1 MSLIGSKKF
10 EQLSEEIFQINNNIK
25 YFALIDLEGHI
36 LVENSKDSTSF
47 VETDAEKILFYHQIG
62 TRRSKREDFDD
73 ICGETSYVHIQ
84 RKKIQQLVVY
94 LPLVTIYLM
103 MDNKVQPNELAA
115 VAKNVQKI
123 NKEKLNHVLNSI
135 LMHGNF

>member
-10 EQLSEEIFQINNNIK
+10 EQLSEEIFQIDNNIK

-47 VETDAEKILFYHQIG
+47 VETDAEKILFYHQMG

-103 MDNKVQPNELAA
+103 IDNQVQPNELEAI
-115 VAKNVQKI
+115 AKNVQKI

>member
-10 EQLSEEIFQINNNIK
+10 EQLSEEIFQINKNIK

-36 LVENSKDSTSF
+36 LVENSKNSTSF

-73 ICGETSYVHIQ
+73 ICGETYYVHIQ

-103 MDNKVQPNELAA
+103 IDNKVQPNELAV

>member
-10 EQLSEEIFQINNNIK
+10 EKLSEEIFGLDENIK

-47 VETDAEKILFYHQIG
+47 VETDAEKILFYHQMG

-73 ICGETSYVHIQ
+73 VCGETSYVHIQ

-103 MDNKVQPNELAA
+103 IDNQVKPNELAFIA
-115 VAKNVQKI
+115 NRAQKI
-123 NKEKLNHVLNSI
+123 DKEKLNQVLNNI

>member
-10 EQLSEEIFQINNNIK
+10 EQLSEEIFQIDNNIK

-47 VETDAEKILFYHQIG
+47 VETDAEKILFYHQMG

-103 MDNKVQPNELAA
+103 IDNKVQPNELATM
-115 VAKNVQKI
+115 AKNVQKI
-123 NKEKLNHVLNSI
+123 DKEKLNHVLNSI

>member
-10 EQLSEEIFQINNNIK
+10 EQLSEEIFQIDNNIK

-47 VETDAEKILFYHQIG
+47 VETDAEKILFYHQMG

-103 MDNKVQPNELAA
+103 MDNKVQPNELAV

>member
-10 EQLSEEIFQINNNIK
+10 EQLSEEIFQIDNNIK

-47 VETDAEKILFYHQIG
+47 VETDAEKILFYHQMG
-62 TRRSKREDFDD
+62 TRRSKREDYDD

-103 MDNKVQPNELAA
+103 IDNKVQPSELA
-115 VAKNVQKI
+115 VIAKNVQKI

-135 LMHGNF
+135 LMHRNF

>member
-10 EQLSEEIFQINNNIK
+10 ERLTQEIFQINNKIK

-36 LVENSKDSTSF
+36 LVESSKDSTSF

-94 LPLVTIYLM
+94 LHLVTIYLM
-103 MDNKVQPNELAA
+103 IDNQVQPNELAT

-123 NKEKLNHVLNSI
+123 NKDKINPVLNSI
-135 LMHGNF
+135 LVHGNF

>member
-1 MSLIGSKKF
+1 MSLIASKKF
-10 EQLSEEIFQINNNIK
+10 EQLSEEIFQIDNNIK
-25 YFALIDLEGHI
+25 FFALIDLEGHI
-36 LVENSKDSTSF
+36 LVENSKDSISF
-47 VETDAEKILFYHQIG
+47 VETDAEKILFYHQMG

-103 MDNKVQPNELAA
+103 IDNKVQPNELAA
-115 VAKNVQKI
+115 MAKNVQKI
-123 NKEKLNHVLNSI
+123 DKEKLNHVLNSI

>member
-10 EQLSEEIFQINNNIK
+10 EQLSKEIFQIDNNIK

-36 LVENSKDSTSF
+36 LVENSKDSRSF
-47 VETDAEKILFYHQIG
+47 VETDAEKILFYHQMG

-103 MDNKVQPNELAA
+103 IDNQVQPNELEA

>member
-10 EQLSEEIFQINNNIK
+10 EQLSEEIFQIDNNIK

-47 VETDAEKILFYHQIG
+47 VETDAEKILFYHQMG
-62 TRRSKREDFDD
+62 TRRSKREDYDD

-103 MDNKVQPNELAA
+103 IDNRVQPNELEAI
-115 VAKNVQKI
+115 AKNVQKI
-123 NKEKLNHVLNSI
+123 NKEKLNRVLNSI

>member
-10 EQLSEEIFQINNNIK
+10 EQLSEEIFQIDNNIK

-36 LVENSKDSTSF
+36 LFENSKDSTSF
-47 VETDAEKILFYHQIG
+47 VETDAEKILFCHQIG

-103 MDNKVQPNELAA
+103 IDNQVQPNELAA

>member
-10 EQLSEEIFQINNNIK
+10 EQLSEEIFQIDNNIK

-47 VETDAEKILFYHQIG
+47 VETDAEKILFYHQMG
-62 TRRSKREDFDD
+62 TRRSKREDYDD

-103 MDNKVQPNELAA
+103 IDNKVQPSELA
-115 VAKNVQKI
+115 VIAKNVQKI
-123 NKEKLNHVLNSI
+123 NKEKLNRALNSI
-135 LMHGNF
+135 LMHRNF

>member
-10 EQLSEEIFQINNNIK
+10 EQLSEEIFQIDNNIK

-47 VETDAEKILFYHQIG
+47 VETDAEKILFYHQMG
-62 TRRSKREDFDD
+62 TRRSKREDYDD

-84 RKKIQQLVVY
+84 RRKIQQLVVY

-103 MDNKVQPNELAA
+103 IDNKVQPSELA
-115 VAKNVQKI
+115 VIAKNVQKI
-123 NKEKLNHVLNSI
+123 NKEKLNRALNSI
-135 LMHGNF
+135 LMHRNF

>member
-1 MSLIGSKKF
+1 M
-10 EQLSEEIFQINNNIK
+10 
-25 YFALIDLEGHI
+25 
-36 LVENSKDSTSF
+36 
-47 VETDAEKILFYHQIG
+47 
-62 TRRSKREDFDD
+62 
-73 ICGETSYVHIQ
+73 
-84 RKKIQQLVVY
+84 VY

-103 MDNKVQPNELAA
+103 IDNQVQPNELEA

>member
-1 MSLIGSKKF
+1 VSLIGSKKF

-47 VETDAEKILFYHQIG
+47 VETDAEKILFYHQMG
-62 TRRSKREDFDD
+62 TRRSKREDYDD

-94 LPLVTIYLM
+94 LPLVTLYLM
-103 MDNKVQPNELAA
+103 IDNKVQPSELA
-115 VAKNVQKI
+115 VIAKNIQKI

>member
-10 EQLSEEIFQINNNIK
+10 ERFTEEIFQIDDNIK

-62 TRRSKREDFDD
+62 TRRSKREDYDD
-73 ICGETSYVHIQ
+73 VCGETSYVHIQ

-103 MDNKVQPNELAA
+103 IDNKVQPSELA
-115 VAKNVQKI
+115 VIAKNVQKI
-123 NKEKLNHVLNSI
+123 DKEKLNQVLNSI

>member
-47 VETDAEKILFYHQIG
+47 VETDAEKILFYHQMG
-62 TRRSKREDFDD
+62 TRRSKREDYDD

-94 LPLVTIYLM
+94 LPLVTLYLM
-103 MDNKVQPNELAA
+103 IDNKVQPSELAII
-115 VAKNVQKI
+115 AKNVQKI

>member
-10 EQLSEEIFQINNNIK
+10 EKVSEEIFGLDENIK

-47 VETDAEKILFYHQIG
+47 VETDAEKILFYHQMG

-73 ICGETSYVHIQ
+73 VCGETSYVHIQ

-103 MDNKVQPNELAA
+103 IDNQVKPNELAFIA
-115 VAKNVQKI
+115 NRAQKI
-123 NKEKLNHVLNSI
+123 DKEKLNQVLNNI

>member
-10 EQLSEEIFQINNNIK
+10 EQLSEEIFQIDNNIK

-47 VETDAEKILFYHQIG
+47 VETDAEKILFYHQMG

-103 MDNKVQPNELAA
+103 VDNKVQPNELEAI
-115 VAKNVQKI
+115 AKNVQKI
-123 NKEKLNHVLNSI
+123 NKEKLNHILNSI

>member
-10 EQLSEEIFQINNNIK
+10 EQLSEEIFQIDNNIK

-47 VETDAEKILFYHQIG
+47 VETDAEKILFYHQMG

-103 MDNKVQPNELAA
+103 IDNKVQPNELAA
-115 VAKNVQKI
+115 IAKNVQKI

>member
-1 MSLIGSKKF
+1 MSLIASKKF
-10 EQLSEEIFQINNNIK
+10 EQLSEEIFQIDNNIK
-25 YFALIDLEGHI
+25 FFALIDLEGHI

-47 VETDAEKILFYHQIG
+47 VETDAEKILFYHQMG

-103 MDNKVQPNELAA
+103 IDNKVQPNELAA
-115 VAKNVQKI
+115 MAKNVQKI
-123 NKEKLNHVLNSI
+123 DKEKLNHVLNSI

>member
-10 EQLSEEIFQINNNIK
+10 EQLSEEIFQIDNNIK

-36 LVENSKDSTSF
+36 LVENSKNSTSF
-47 VETDAEKILFYHQIG
+47 VETDAEKILFYHQMG

-73 ICGETSYVHIQ
+73 VCGETSYVHIQ

-103 MDNKVQPNELAA
+103 IDNQVQPNELEA

>member
-10 EQLSEEIFQINNNIK
+10 EQLSEEIFQIDNNIK

-47 VETDAEKILFYHQIG
+47 VETDAEKILFYHQLG
-62 TRRSKREDFDD
+62 TRRSKREDYDD

-103 MDNKVQPNELAA
+103 IDNKVQPSELA
-115 VAKNVQKI
+115 VIAKNVQKI
-123 NKEKLNHVLNSI
+123 NKEKLNHLLNSI
-135 LMHGNF
+135 LMHRNF

>member
-1 MSLIGSKKF
+1 MSLIASKKF
-10 EQLSEEIFQINNNIK
+10 EQLSEEIFQIDNNIK
-25 YFALIDLEGHI
+25 FFALIDLEGHI

-47 VETDAEKILFYHQIG
+47 VETDAEKILFYHQMG
-62 TRRSKREDFDD
+62 TRRSKREDYDD

-103 MDNKVQPNELAA
+103 IDNKVQPNELATI
-115 VAKNVQKI
+115 AKNVQKI
-123 NKEKLNHVLNSI
+123 DKEKLSHVLNSI

>member
-10 EQLSEEIFQINNNIK
+10 EQLSEEIFQIDNNIK

-47 VETDAEKILFYHQIG
+47 VETDAEKILFYHQMG
-62 TRRSKREDFDD
+62 TRRSKREDYDD

-103 MDNKVQPNELAA
+103 IDNKVQPSELA
-115 VAKNVQKI
+115 VIAKNVQKI
-123 NKEKLNHVLNSI
+123 NKEKLNHLLNSI
-135 LMHGNF
+135 LMHRNF

>member
-1 MSLIGSKKF
+1 MSLIASKKF
-10 EQLSEEIFQINNNIK
+10 EQLSEEIFQIDNNIK
-25 YFALIDLEGHI
+25 FFALIDLEGHI
-36 LVENSKDSTSF
+36 LVENSKDSISF
-47 VETDAEKILFYHQIG
+47 VETDAEKILFYHQMG

-103 MDNKVQPNELAA
+103 IDNKVQPNELAA
-115 VAKNVQKI
+115 ITKNVQKI

>member
-10 EQLSEEIFQINNNIK
+10 DEFSNEIFKLDDNIK

-47 VETDAEKILFYHQIG
+47 VDTDAEKILFYHQIG

-73 ICGETSYVHIQ
+73 VCGETTYVHIQ
-84 RKKIQQLVVY
+84 RKKIQQLIVY

-103 MDNKVQPNELAA
+103 VDNKVQPNELAGMA
-115 VAKNVQKI
+115 EHVQKI
-123 NKEKLNHVLNSI
+123 DKEKLNQVLNSI

>member
-10 EQLSEEIFQINNNIK
+10 EQLSEEIFQIDNNIK

-47 VETDAEKILFYHQIG
+47 VETDAEKILFYHQMG

-94 LPLVTIYLM
+94 LPLVTLYLM
-103 MDNKVQPNELAA
+103 IDNRVQPNELAA
-115 VAKNVQKI
+115 IAKNVQKI

>member
-10 EQLSEEIFQINNNIK
+10 EQLSEEIFQIDNNIK

-47 VETDAEKILFYHQIG
+47 VETDAEKILFYHQMG

-103 MDNKVQPNELAA
+103 IDNKVQPSELA
-115 VAKNVQKI
+115 VIAKNVQKI
-123 NKEKLNHVLNSI
+123 NKEKLNHALNSI
-135 LMHGNF
+135 LMHRNF

>member
-10 EQLSEEIFQINNNIK
+10 EQFSDKIFQLDNNIK
-25 YFALIDLEGHI
+25 YFALVDLEGHI
-36 LVENSKDSTSF
+36 LVENSRNSTSF
-47 VETDAEKILFYHQIG
+47 VETDAEKILFYHQIN

-84 RKKIQQLVVY
+84 RKMIQQLIVY

-103 MDNKVQPNELAA
+103 VDNKVQPNELA
-115 VAKNVQKI
+115 VLAKNIQKI
-123 NKEKLNHVLNSI
+123 DKEKLNQVLNSI

>member
-36 LVENSKDSTSF
+36 LVENSKNSTSF
-47 VETDAEKILFYHQIG
+47 VETDAEKILFYHQMG

-103 MDNKVQPNELAA
+103 IDNKVQPNELAA
-115 VAKNVQKI
+115 MAKNVQKI
-123 NKEKLNHVLNSI
+123 DKEKLNHVLNSI

>member
-10 EQLSEEIFQINNNIK
+10 EQLSEEIFQIDNNIK

-47 VETDAEKILFYHQIG
+47 VETDAEKILFYHQMG
-62 TRRSKREDFDD
+62 TRRSKREDYDD

-103 MDNKVQPNELAA
+103 IDNRVQPNELEAI
-115 VAKNVQKI
+115 AKNVQKI

>member
-10 EQLSEEIFQINNNIK
+10 ERLTQEIFQINNKIK

-47 VETDAEKILFYHQIG
+47 VETDAEKILFSHQIG

-103 MDNKVQPNELAA
+103 IDNKVQPNELEA

-123 NKEKLNHVLNSI
+123 NKEKLNHASNSI
-135 LMHGNF
+135 LMYRNF

>member
-47 VETDAEKILFYHQIG
+47 VETDAEKILFYHQMG
-62 TRRSKREDFDD
+62 TRRSKREDYDD

-94 LPLVTIYLM
+94 LPLVTLYLM
-103 MDNKVQPNELAA
+103 IDNKVQPSELA
-115 VAKNVQKI
+115 VIAKNVQKI

>member
-10 EQLSEEIFQINNNIK
+10 EQLSEEIFQINKNIK

-123 NKEKLNHVLNSI
+123 NKEKLNHILNSI

>member
-10 EQLSEEIFQINNNIK
+10 EQLSEEIFQIDNNIN
-25 YFALIDLEGHI
+25 YLALIDLEGHI

-47 VETDAEKILFYHQIG
+47 VETDAEKILFYHQMG
-62 TRRSKREDFDD
+62 TRRSKREDYDD

-94 LPLVTIYLM
+94 LPLITIYLM
-103 MDNKVQPNELAA
+103 IDNKVQPNELVA

-123 NKEKLNHVLNSI
+123 NKQKLNHVLNSI
-135 LMHGNF
+135 LMHENF